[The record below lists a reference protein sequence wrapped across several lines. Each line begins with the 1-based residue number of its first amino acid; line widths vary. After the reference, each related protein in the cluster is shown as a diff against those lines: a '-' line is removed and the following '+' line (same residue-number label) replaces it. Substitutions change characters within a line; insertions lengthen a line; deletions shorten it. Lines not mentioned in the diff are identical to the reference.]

1 MTTIKEYKT
10 MMEGATD
17 APWNCQDKT
26 GKWLSAKSDWTADLN
41 RDANG
46 GVSSS
51 VPIQKG
57 LSKKTLAL
65 VVWEGWND
73 EEATT
78 NAQFIAAS
86 RNIAPE
92 LIRVIELAEEA
103 LNSCEESGAHGEQAY
118 FDEDM
123 VRQALSEIRKLKG
136 E

>member
-10 MMEGATD
+10 MIEGATPASWYQSHRQID
-17 APWNCQDKT
+17 SGGYSTQIYTEDGETIATMHWYPKDIGNGVT
-26 GKWLSAKSDWTADLN
+26 GTY
-41 RDANG
+41 R
-46 GVSSS
+46 
-51 VPIQKG
+51 
-57 LSKKTLAL
+57 
-65 VVWEGWND
+65 EG
-73 EEATT
+73 